1 VVESTVKRHGYGAP
15 TFIGPHEGPSRGYE
29 YYPYHTVNNDPLPTF
44 SMAHEG
50 PSHGYDYNPYHTVGN
65 DPPPTFAKAR
75 EGSTMAMTIIHTI
88 PLPTSLFQYSLG
100 YMNAQAN
107 AMAAI
112 RTVAS
117 RTFFLQLLALKR
129 QLVTRMKKSFRD
141 SLRK

>member
-1 VVESTVKRHGYGAP
+1 LLAIVVESTVKRHGYGAP

-75 EGSTMAMTIIHTI
+75 EGSTMAI
-88 PLPTSLFQYSLG
+88 QYSLG